1 MKYPYSHEILLLA
14 CRDAMML
21 ELAKFYDEDRSSKS
35 IINLI
40 KKCMKSG
47 NLGLFNDQK
56 KVLEELNKS
65 IQEIEKNEFIRTGI
79 SVVKFR
85 RDKFYAHND
94 EKFFVDQAKDDS
106 HLPMYIIWMMTNFI
120 KHIIYFLLENLVDD
134 ERQIQKSA
142 YNNELKN

>member
-1 MKYPYSHEILLLA
+1 
-14 CRDAMML
+14 
-21 ELAKFYDEDRSSKS
+21 
-35 IINLI
+35 
-40 KKCMKSG
+40 MKSG

-142 YNNELKN
+142 YNDELKN